1 MPKGSVVK
9 SVAPLLAIG
18 LIAGFARPSLAATL
32 TQSQT
37 FSINDTLSFSNAEI
51 TADKQPWS
59 VQQYLGYTSQFSKL
73 SATSTSL
80 TFNGFD
86 SALGTLQGVQIEFWG
101 DRTIESYVS
110 RAVSGTAI
118 VMIDARAPTTNRVSV
133 NGVGISSTD
142 ELGLFRQSHAGRPS
156 CDLFAPDFCISRR
169 SEQFEFAGSF
179 AGPLA
184 SFLSDEVSIDL
195 STDLL
200 MSGQAYAAERGNSQ
214 WFFGA
219 LSNFDWVGG
228 VNVSY
233 SYEPARSET
242 TVPEPGSWALMTLGF
257 GVAGAAFRRRPF
269 VNVADRT
276 PRTAPRN

>member
-1 MPKGSVVK
+1 MRSGIARKL
-9 SVAPLLAIG
+9 VACLTVSWLVG
-18 LIAGFARPSLAATL
+18 GFTGPTLAATL

-37 FSINDTLSFSNAEI
+37 FSISSDISLSNDEI
-51 TADKQPWS
+51 TANQEPWS
-59 VQQYLGYTSQFSKL
+59 VGSYPGYTSGFSKL